1 MRPAMHCTLTA
12 FSRVRFRPL
21 SRAGELN
28 LGDPF
33 MSGMFGYPQPDDGA
47 LRRAPHRAAGSRRRA
62 AAAQGAPM
70 GEFASGARF
79 AASHALF
86 FDIAEEFE
94 YAPAGDDDDV
104 AAERF
109 RAMTPGSAARTAGR
123 SSLGAATAKG
133 DAGAGVFD
141 DYAALPLPADDEE
154 EFVPMPEDDDGGGG
168 GAPIPYDDDL
178 FDAPAGGTQ
187 PLGDSPRP
195 RAATPGVS
203 GRGFPSDDDDD
214 GHEDDDAAAEGA
226 APRRGGRERGAAP
239 ASFGFGPATQA
250 AEKEAGV
257 TKAGGGIRKRKF
269 RVDDVIALTNAHI
282 RAALADASDLLR
294 PAKAQRVGAAAAR
307 AAASVDDLLAAP
319 ACLSGGACDALRGLF
334 ARAPGAAAASARALR
349 AAAASPAT
357 AAAAATRGAA
367 AALADVDAA
376 PIAEED
382 DFGGAAGGWD
392 DDDGYDVGGDAGM
405 GGSAPAPEDWATA
418 APPPS
423 AGRRG
428 SAGGAARLAA
438 ALEEEGDD
446 DARSDSEG
454 AGGDDVAADGEGGDD
469 AAGPADPA
477 AWSKRTR
484 NVLHVLQRS
493 FAAASAA
500 QPAAPARRGSGA
512 AAAAAAAAEPV
523 LALAPMLE
531 GETKGH
537 AARMFFELLVL
548 HTKGYVALQ
557 QPAPYGDISIAQT
570 PKLVAAGL

>member
-1 MRPAMHCTLTA
+1 
-12 FSRVRFRPL
+12 
-21 SRAGELN
+21 
-28 LGDPF
+28 
-33 MSGMFGYPQPDDGA
+33 
-47 LRRAPHRAAGSRRRA
+47 
-62 AAAQGAPM
+62 
-70 GEFASGARF
+70 
-79 AASHALF
+79 
-86 FDIAEEFE
+86 
-94 YAPAGDDDDV
+94 
-104 AAERF
+104 
-109 RAMTPGSAARTAGR
+109 MTPGSAARTVGR

-168 GAPIPYDDDL
+168 AAPIPYDDDL

-203 GRGFPSDDDDD
+203 GRGMPSDDDDD
-214 GHEDDDAAAEGA
+214 DLEDAAADAEGA

-250 AEKEAGV
+250 AEKEAAG
-257 TKAGGGIRKRKF
+257 TKAGGIRKRKF

-334 ARAPGAAAASARALR
+334 ARAPGAAASTARALR
-349 AAAASPAT
+349 AAAASPAA

-392 DDDGYDVGGDAGM
+392 DDDGDAGGAGM
-405 GGSAPAPEDWATA
+405 GASAPAPEDWAAA

-446 DARSDSEG
+446 DARSDSED
-454 AGGDDVAADGEGGDD
+454 AGGAYDVADGEAGGDD

-500 QPAAPARRGSGA
+500 AQPAPARRGSGA
-512 AAAAAAAAEPV
+512 AAAAAAAASAEPV